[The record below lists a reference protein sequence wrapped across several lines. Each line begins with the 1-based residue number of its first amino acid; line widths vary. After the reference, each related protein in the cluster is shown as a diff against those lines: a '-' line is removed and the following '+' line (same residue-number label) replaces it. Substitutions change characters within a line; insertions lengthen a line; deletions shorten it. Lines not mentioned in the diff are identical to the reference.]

1 MLVHGH
7 VPEEGTRFPSAGRRV
22 RRPSRR
28 GRITAA
34 ALDLAARRPAET
46 ITIAAIAAAA
56 GMTPPAVYY
65 HYPSKEAVLL
75 DGFQKLGTGYL
86 GAVERAAGRARLTGR
101 MGQIATEVLA
111 WAEETPHACAY
122 FLAGPNLTPAVSALL
137 HENRVEAVTLLHQ
150 AMLRAPG
157 RPAAAEAGVLGVA
170 LLSLLE
176 TAITARCEGDRSVRG
191 LGRANFAD
199 EVASIIEVIVGGV
212 TW

>member
-1 MLVHGH
+1 
-7 VPEEGTRFPSAGRRV
+7 
-22 RRPSRR
+22 
-28 GRITAA
+28 
-34 ALDLAARRPAET
+34 
-46 ITIAAIAAAA
+46 
-56 GMTPPAVYY
+56 MTPPAVYY

-86 GAVERAAGRARLTGR
+86 GAVERAAERARLTGR

-122 FLAGPNLTPAVSALL
+122 FLAGPDLTPAVSALL
-137 HENRVEAVTLLHQ
+137 HEHRVQAVTLLHE

-157 RPAAAEAGVLGVA
+157 RPTAAGGAGVLAVA

-191 LGRANFAD
+191 LGRDNFAD
-199 EVASIIEVIVGGV
+199 EVASIIEVIVGG
-212 TW
+212 